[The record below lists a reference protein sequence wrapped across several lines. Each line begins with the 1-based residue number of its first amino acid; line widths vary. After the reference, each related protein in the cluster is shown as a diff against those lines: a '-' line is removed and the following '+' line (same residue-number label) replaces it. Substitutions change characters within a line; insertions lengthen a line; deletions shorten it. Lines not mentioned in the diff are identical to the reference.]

1 MYCAL
6 LKKPVPLLR
15 GRVSSLVLDR
25 IIEYNHGHYY
35 ALAVTERSS
44 LEGGALEQSRKDSE
58 AGGVLRSLFH
68 STIYTLPFPT
78 PLGGKMA
85 CRYNSKRPRPLIREG
100 ANRWPLKNHC
110 SRS

>member
-15 GRVSSLVLDR
+15 ERVSSLVLDR

-58 AGGVLRSLFH
+58 AGGSVAFSF
-68 STIYTLPFPT
+68 PFDDLHPAVSN
-78 PLGGKMA
+78 PVGRQNGV
-85 CRYNSKRPRPLIREG
+85 
-100 ANRWPLKNHC
+100 
-110 SRS
+110 